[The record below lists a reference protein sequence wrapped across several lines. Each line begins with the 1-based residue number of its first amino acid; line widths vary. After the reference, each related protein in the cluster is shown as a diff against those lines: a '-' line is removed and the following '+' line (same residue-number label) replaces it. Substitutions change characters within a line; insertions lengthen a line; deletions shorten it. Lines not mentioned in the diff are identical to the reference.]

1 MFLLIIQITMK
12 FHKKGANALGGTA
25 MKVVYGFLGIVIM
38 LLLAAELLPTTMTA
52 VESVGNI
59 TDLPLAGL
67 FTGGVIVM
75 IIVVVL
81 IVAVIKGAGNIA
93 K

>member
-1 MFLLIIQITMK
+1 MITMK
-12 FHKKGANALGGTA
+12 FHKKGASALGGTA

-38 LLLAAELLPTTMTA
+38 LLLAAELLPVTMTA

-67 FTGGVIVM
+67 FTGGIIVM
-75 IIVVVL
+75 IIVVVI
-81 IVAVIKGAGNIA
+81 IVAVIKGAGQIS